1 MKRILIADDNPMV
14 RRGLIEHNQEWDV
27 CGEAMNGRE
36 AIEQARALHSDV
48 LLLDLVMPE
57 MNGFDIARE
66 VAKVEPKVQILLC
79 TVQLSTY
86 VVREAKGSGSAGRCR
101 KRQCGKSWMGLRR
114 CFGTRRSIV
123 GPLIKEARGRRLH
136 QPAAL
141 EVDGD
146 ATILPEQPA

>member
-1 MKRILIADDNPMV
+1 
-14 RRGLIEHNQEWDV
+14 
-27 CGEAMNGRE
+27 MNGRE

-101 KRQCGKSWMGLRR
+101 KTTVRQIMDGIKALLRHETFY
-114 CFGTRRSIV
+114 CW
-123 GPLIKEARGRRLH
+123 
-136 QPAAL
+136 PA
-141 EVDGD
+141 D
-146 ATILPEQPA
+146 

>member
-66 VAKVEPKVQILLC
+66 VAKVEPKVRILLC

-86 VVREAKGSGSAGRCR
+86 VVREAKGSGSAG
-101 KRQCGKSWMGLRR
+101 GVESD
-114 CFGTRRSIV
+114 S
-123 GPLIKEARGRRLH
+123 
-136 QPAAL
+136 AANHGW
-141 EVDGD
+141 D
-146 ATILPEQPA
+146 